1 MYKGII
7 DTITTVAANTDIPF
21 RTVLNTNP
29 KTSATNGLVSIR
41 DAGYWNAK
49 AQINFTG
56 VTGDIVAQFY
66 DNGNPIPDTAWSI
79 TASNTDNLTATI
91 LDVLKVVRNYGVDFA
106 KLSVRLSV
114 ATAINR
120 AVFIVDELT

>member
-7 DTITTVAANTDIPF
+7 DTQVAVAANTDIPF
-21 RTVLNTNP
+21 RTVLNTNW
-29 KTSATNGLVSIR
+29 KTSADGGAVSIKN
-41 DAGYWNAK
+41 AGYWNAK

-56 VTGDIVAQFY
+56 VTGPITVQFY
-66 DNGNPIPDTAWSI
+66 NEGEPIPDTAWTI
-79 TASNTDNLTATI
+79 EAENTDNLTATL
-91 LDVLKVVRNYGVDFA
+91 LDVLHVIRRYGTDFA

-114 ATAINR
+114 ATAVNR